1 MACSALFILD
11 LKGKPIISRN
21 YRGDIDMGVIENFV
35 PLLGDL
41 EEEGQTAPIVDHPE
55 ATFIFIK
62 YNNIYSK
69 FLSFCKVEIVIYLFL
84 ERNLWI
90 VLKNTRIEI

>member
-1 MACSALFILD
+1 
-11 LKGKPIISRN
+11 
-21 YRGDIDMGVIENFV
+21 MGVIENFV

-41 EEEGQTAPIVDHPE
+41 EEEGQTAPIIDHTD

-69 FLSFCKVEIVIYLFL
+69 FFEFL
-84 ERNLWI
+84 
-90 VLKNTRIEI
+90 TRIETIIYFWGEISDCP